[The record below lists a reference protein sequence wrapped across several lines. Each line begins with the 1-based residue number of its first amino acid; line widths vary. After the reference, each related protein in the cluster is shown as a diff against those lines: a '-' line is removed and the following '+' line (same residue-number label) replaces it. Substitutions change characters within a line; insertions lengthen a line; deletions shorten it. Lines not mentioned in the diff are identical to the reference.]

1 MSRVVSVT
9 ALIERISGT
18 REHPLDRLT
27 SSRRRPRSVTGARVG
42 QRGRSLNLE
51 LDDRLKRAT
60 LRLVSRCES
69 LGDRNKKLPSLR
81 DDEDLR

>member
-1 MSRVVSVT
+1 M
-9 ALIERISGT
+9 E
-18 REHPLDRLT
+18 PK
-27 SSRRRPRSVTGARVG
+27 GAT
-42 QRGRSLNLE
+42 LNLE

-60 LRLVSRCES
+60 LRLASRCES